1 MTTVWEVLADKAPR
15 LIQVGPEMPV
25 LEAIRLMAIESVGAV
40 LVMQAGKLVG
50 IVSERDYARKVI
62 LLGKASAD
70 TPVTAIMS
78 APVVTVTRSESV
90 QACMEMMTER
100 RFRHLPVVE
109 GGQVLGLISI
119 GDLVKAVIEEQRREI
134 DQLQRYIAS

>member
-1 MTTVWEVLADKAPR
+1 MTTVREILADKTPR
-15 LIQVGPEMPV
+15 LIHVDPEVPV

-40 LVMQAGKLVG
+40 LVMEAGRLIG
-50 IVSERDYARKVI
+50 ILSERDYARKLI
-62 LLGKASAD
+62 LHGKASAD
-70 TPVTAIMS
+70 TPVRAIMS
-78 APVVTVTRSESV
+78 APVVTVTQDLTV

-109 GGQVLGLISI
+109 GNQVLGLISI